1 MIKRKNSRN
10 STHIILKLKLQ
21 LLPMRYSRLAIL
33 FLFVGLLL
41 SCRSAKQ
48 KRAKENN
55 KQLKTV
61 TKGNNHESTE
71 KADKVITEARSYI
84 GTPYKFGGTSRAGM
98 DCSGLILLCFKE
110 VNIQLPRTS
119 AEQSNAGTAI
129 KYSDLKPGD
138 MVFFTDKK
146 GGSKVVHAGL
156 VSIVKGPRDVKFIH
170 SSTKLGVVESDLYVS
185 YYESILI
192 KARRVL

>member
-1 MIKRKNSRN
+1 MR
-10 STHIILKLKLQ
+10 LFQ
-21 LLPMRYSRLAIL
+21 LAVVLISIGL
-33 FLFVGLLL
+33 FL
-41 SCRSAKQ
+41 SCRSSKHKPPKEIQKQ
-48 KRAKENN
+48 S
-55 KQLKTV
+55 KTT

-71 KADKVITEARSYI
+71 KAAKVIAEARSYI

-98 DCSGLILLCFKE
+98 DCSGLMLLCFKE
-110 VNIQLPRTS
+110 INIQLPRTS

-129 KYSDLKPGD
+129 KYSELKPGD
-138 MVFFTDKK
+138 LVFFTDKK

-156 VSIVKGPRDVKFIH
+156 ISTVKGPRDVKFIH

>member
-1 MIKRKNSRN
+1 MCYFKS
-10 STHIILKLKLQ
+10 
-21 LLPMRYSRLAIL
+21 AIL
-33 FLFVGLLL
+33 LLSIGLLL
-41 SCRSAKQ
+41 GCGSSKHTSAKGNQ
-48 KRAKENN
+48 KQPKAI
-55 KQLKTV
+55 

-71 KADKVITEARSYI
+71 KADKVIAEARSYI

-98 DCSGLILLCFKE
+98 DCSGLMLLCFKE
-110 VNIQLPRTS
+110 INIQLPRTS

-129 KYSDLKPGD
+129 KYSELKPGD

-146 GGSKVVHAGL
+146 GGSRVVHAGL
-156 VSIVKGPRDVKFIH
+156 VSVVKGPRDVKFIH
-170 SSTKLGVVESDLYVS
+170 SSTKLGVVENDLYVS

>member
-1 MIKRKNSRN
+1 
-10 STHIILKLKLQ
+10 
-21 LLPMRYSRLAIL
+21 MRYLR
-33 FLFVGLLL
+33 FLFFGLFFCFFLGC
-41 SCRSAKQ
+41 SSSKQ
-48 KRAKENN
+48 KPSKEKKPKEDNA
-55 KQLKTV
+55 
-61 TKGNNHESTE
+61 KGNIHESNQ
-71 KADKVITEARSYI
+71 KAHKVISVARSYI

-98 DCSGLILLCFKE
+98 DCSGLMLLSFKE
-110 VNIQLPRTS
+110 VNITLPRTS
-119 AEQSNAGTAI
+119 AEQSTVGTAL
-129 KYSDLKPGD
+129 KYNDLAPGD

-156 VSIVKGPRDVKFIH
+156 VSVVNGPRDVKFIH